1 MCLEETARN
10 STKNIAH
17 SRPVERLVENINWN
31 KGLVIY
37 ELEGTTFFHYIPG
50 IN

>member
-1 MCLEETARN
+1 MCLEETERN

-17 SRPVERLVENINWN
+17 SRLVERLVGNINWN

-37 ELEGTTFFHYIPG
+37 ELEGATFFHYIPG